1 MFLVLVRWNMEDAL
15 QADKGSHWSVVGG
28 LLFPAIAWWKIIGP
42 SADEEAIGGTQN
54 QEALNL
60 GSSVTL
66 AQG

>member
-1 MFLVLVRWNMEDAL
+1 
-15 QADKGSHWSVVGG
+15 VGG